1 MRIDDT
7 FMKEIGL
14 EEMPEAEKQAFINH
28 AEEELEVRVGRA
40 ISKEVS
46 QDQLHDFESIDDNEQ
61 AITWLESNIPDFR
74 KIVSNIF
81 QEFKQELIS
90 ERASILD

>member
-14 EEMPEAEKQAFINH
+14 EEMPEPEKQAFIDH
-28 AEEELEVRVGRA
+28 AEEELEVRVGHA
-40 ISKEVS
+40 ISKEMS
-46 QDQLHDFESIDDNEQ
+46 QDQLHDFENIDNNEE
-61 AITWLESNIPDFR
+61 AVTWLKTNVPNFHE
-74 KIVSNIF
+74 IVTDIF
-81 QEFKQELIS
+81 QGFKQELIS